1 MHTHH
6 EASLNEPAELDEA
19 GRPHAPKLEPA
30 ELTPEE
36 RRLGQ
41 HLAAVHDGY
50 RHETQQVVTAVEQ
63 VAAGT
68 LDPEALRS
76 QINRLTMRQNL
87 WTLGAFCASF
97 CRLVTIHHTIEDES
111 LFPAI
116 AERDSA
122 LAPVV
127 AKLTQEHEV
136 IAGLLTALDE
146 TCVRLVSGSAEV
158 EEVRARAVRLAEVLS
173 SHFAYEEEELAGP
186 IGRLRIQI

>member
-1 MHTHH
+1 MHIHH
-6 EASLNEPAELDEA
+6 EAATTELDEA
-19 GRPHAPKLEPA
+19 ARPHAPRTDPA

-50 RHETQQVVTAVEQ
+50 RHEMRQVVTAVEQ

-76 QINRLTMRQNL
+76 QINRLTMRQNH

-97 CRLVTIHHTIEDES
+97 CRLVTIHHTIEDEN

-116 AERDSA
+116 AERDPA

-146 TCVRLVSGSAEV
+146 ACVRLVAGSAEV
-158 EEVRARAVRLAEVLS
+158 DEVRARAVRLAEVLS